1 MFITKSSNRTGDV
14 TSVVIYGAWMTKAFD
29 AIIIGAGQ
37 AGPSLAGRLTGAGM
51 NVLMVE
57 RKLFGGTCVNTGCMP
72 TKTLVA
78 SAYAAHL
85 ARRSADFGVII
96 DTPVGIDMRRI
107 KERADTVTHNAR
119 TGVENYLRGMQ
130 NCTVIQGHAR
140 FTGPRM
146 IEIDGEAFAAERIFI
161 NVGGRA
167 NVPAMPGIN
176 DVDILTNTS
185 MLALDR
191 VPKHLVVVGGSY
203 IGLEFAQMY
212 RRFGAEVTIVEKGP
226 RLISRE
232 DEDVSEAIKGIIE
245 GEGISIRLDAE
256 CISFKRHSEG
266 AEVGVDCRAGSP
278 TVIGSDVLLAIGRR
292 PNTDD
297 LGLERAG
304 IETDD
309 RGYIQVNDG
318 LETNVAGVWALGDC
332 NGRGAFTHTAY
343 NDFEIIAAN
352 LLDGADRKVSDRIL
366 GYALYIDPPLGRV
379 GLTEAQARKTGRPT
393 LISKRPMTRVGRAVE
408 KDETQGF
415 MKVLADA
422 DTQKILGAAILG
434 TGGDEAIH
442 GILDIMN
449 VDATYAQLKWAVP
462 IHPTVSEL
470 IPTLLGDLKEAN

>member
-1 MFITKSSNRTGDV
+1 
-14 TSVVIYGAWMTKAFD
+14 MTKAFD

-37 AGPSLAGRLTGAGM
+37 AGPSLAGRLTKAGM
-51 NVLMVE
+51 KVLMVE

-85 ARRSADFGVII
+85 ASRAADFGIVIDAPI
-96 DTPVGIDMRRI
+96 RIDM
-107 KERADTVTHNAR
+107 KQVKQRADTVSFNAR
-119 TGVENYLRGMQ
+119 TGVEKFLRGMDG
-130 NCTVIQGHAR
+130 CTVIQGHAR
-140 FTGPRM
+140 FTGPHE
-146 IEIDGEAFAAERIFI
+146 IEIDGEGFTAPRIFL

-167 NVPAMPGIN
+167 NVPDMPGFE
-176 DVDILTNTS
+176 DIDYLTNTS
-185 MLALDR
+185 ILGLDE

-212 RRFGAEVTIVEKGP
+212 RRFGAKVTIVEKSS

-232 DEDVSEAIKGIIE
+232 DDDISEAIKQILE
-245 GEGISIRLDAE
+245 GEGIAIRADAE
-256 CISFKRHSEG
+256 CISFKRHAEG
-266 AEVGVDCRAGSP
+266 VEVGVDCTAGAPS
-278 TVIGSDVLLAIGRR
+278 VVGSDVLLAIGRR

-297 LGLERAG
+297 LGVDKAG
-304 IETDD
+304 IELDEH
-309 RGYIQVNDG
+309 GYIKVDDQ
-318 LETNVAGVWALGDC
+318 LETNVAGVWAIGDC

-352 LLDGADRKVSDRIL
+352 LLDGESRKVSDRIL

-379 GLTEAQARKTGRPT
+379 GMSEAQARKTGRP
-393 LISKRPMTRVGRAVE
+393 LLVSKRPMTHVGRAVE

-415 MKVLADA
+415 MKVVVDA
-422 DTQKILGAAILG
+422 QTQKILGAAILG

-449 VDATYAQLKWAVP
+449 VDATYSQLKWAVP

-470 IPTLLGDLKEAN
+470 IPTLLGDLEVAK